1 MNTSE
6 TASSPGPE
14 HPNFENSKYEI
25 VDHSDIFL
33 DNSYDPD
40 VHFLNL
46 KTQNLDLPYILPDE
60 FQKFIDSSSHDSF
73 SIMQLIIRSIKKK
86 F

>member
-6 TASSPGPE
+6 TATSPDPE

-46 KTQNLDLPYILPDE
+46 KTQNLDLPYIYYRMNFKNSLTVLSMIH
-60 FQKFIDSSSHDSF
+60 FQ
-73 SIMQLIIRSIKKK
+73 
-86 F
+86 